1 MANKDSLKTS
11 GKNDKK
17 KKSVIKKSFIA
28 GLLVILPVWLTILI
42 IWYVF
47 KWISSLSMPILSPFL
62 NIFTS
67 DSQWIDILAKIASFF
82 LTLIIIFFV
91 GFFTNIWFGK
101 KLYNFFENILTKIPL
116 IGSIYSAL
124 KKLFSF
130 FATSEDTTNNFQKV
144 IFVPFPT
151 KDSYCV
157 AFSTGEKI
165 INGQKY
171 ISSFMPSTPNPTT
184 GFLMLVKAED
194 VIESEYT
201 IEEAIQ
207 FIISAGIVQPNLKQK
222 NGQKQLGE
230 KNDSI

>member
-1 MANKDSLKTS
+1 MANRRER
-11 GKNDKK
+11 KNNS
-17 KKSVIKKSFIA
+17 KKSIIRKSFIS
-28 GLLVILPVWLTILI
+28 GLLVILPIWLTIFIILI
-42 IWYVF
+42 LF
-47 KWISSLSMPILSPFL
+47 RWISNLSMPILSPFL
-62 NIFTS
+62 NLFTS
-67 DSQWIDILAKIASFF
+67 DSKSVEVLAKIASFF

-101 KLYNFFENILTKIPL
+101 KLYTFFENLFIKIPL

-130 FATSEDTTNNFQKV
+130 FATTEESTQNFQKV
-144 IFVPFPT
+144 VFVPFPT

-171 ISSFMPSTPNPTT
+171 ISTFMPSTPNPTT

-194 VIESEYT
+194 VIESDYT
-201 IEEAIQ
+201 VEEAIQ
-207 FIISAGIVQPNLKQK
+207 FIISAGIVQPDLEPE
-222 NGQKQLGE
+222 QKQLGE

>member
-1 MANKDSLKTS
+1 MANRRA
-11 GKNDKK
+11 GKNNS
-17 KKSVIKKSFIA
+17 KKSIIRKSFIS
-28 GLLVILPVWLTILI
+28 GLLVLLPVWLTIFIILI
-42 IWYVF
+42 LF
-47 KWISSLSMPILSPFL
+47 KWISNLSMPILSPFL
-62 NIFTS
+62 NLFTS
-67 DSQWIDILAKIASFF
+67 DSQWVEVLAKIASFF

-101 KLYNFFENILTKIPL
+101 KLYNFFENLFVKIPL

-130 FATSEDTTNNFQKV
+130 FATTEETTQNFQKV

-151 KDSYCV
+151 KDSYCM

-171 ISSFMPSTPNPTT
+171 ISTFMPSTPNPTT
-184 GFLMLVKAED
+184 GFLILVKEED
-194 VIESEYT
+194 VIESDYT
-201 IEEAIQ
+201 VEEAIQ
-207 FIISAGIVQPNLKQK
+207 FIMSAGIVQPDLEPDPE
-222 NGQKQLGE
+222 QKQLGE

>member
-1 MANKDSLKTS
+1 
-11 GKNDKK
+11 
-17 KKSVIKKSFIA
+17 
-28 GLLVILPVWLTILI
+28 
-42 IWYVF
+42 
-47 KWISSLSMPILSPFL
+47 

-101 KLYNFFENILTKIPL
+101 KLYNFFENVLTKIPL

-207 FIISAGIVQPNLKQK
+207 FIISAGIVQPNLKQE

-230 KNDSI
+230 KNDSV